1 MRVILLCISL
11 SVCGCVSVCMTRLAK
26 QKAIFHKSC
35 APPCAVSPQLQATYH
50 ISSAPSSS
58 LSLALLLPLALF
70 AICACHFTVAFNLFL
85 SKYTLNLT
93 LCCAAI
99 KMLFALLSLL
109 IRPVCLWRCRR
120 PKDTNCWLV
129 IIMTSFL
136 LLSRDAR
143 KHRQYVYTCI
153 YICIA
158 PSRLL
163 FLSLASGEKSLSK
176 SIQVHASLNGLS
188 IAARVWIASSFALH
202 CFTFHF
208 SLLLQLSH
216 FSHVDFGDPKVAQ
229 LSLVAAALVAFQF
242 IWFLFCSLCCMALFS
257 FFCLVSPVLFMCMYF
272 IIMCALREHK
282 ARSTS
287 GSSSSGSGRKTPA
300 NRSSD
305 TRVFSIR
312 IRRGRGLRLSLGK
325 YKFLSGHTVSH
336 KLRKL

>member
-1 MRVILLCISL
+1 MYLSLCVL
-11 SVCGCVSVCMTRLAK
+11 VCVWVCAWPAWPNKRQFFINLVR
-26 QKAIFHKSC
+26 
-35 APPCAVSPQLQATYH
+35 PPVL
-50 ISSAPSSS
+50 SAPNFRRPITSLPLPLP
-58 LSLALLLPLALF
+58 LSLPLLLPLALF

-158 PSRLL
+158 PSRSLS
-163 FLSLASGEKSLSK
+163 LSLASGEKSLSK

-208 SLLLQLSH
+208 SLLLHLSH
-216 FSHVDFGDPKVAQ
+216 FSHVDFGDPKVASVLPCCCCSCCLSVYLIFILLALLYGPFLFLFPRLPRVIYVHVFYYCVCFERAQ
-229 LSLVAAALVAFQF
+229 GKKHQRQQQQQRVRQKNASKSLV
-242 IWFLFCSLCCMALFS
+242 W
-257 FFCLVSPVLFMCMYF
+257 
-272 IIMCALREHK
+272 H
-282 ARSTS
+282 AR
-287 GSSSSGSGRKTPA
+287 
-300 NRSSD
+300 
-305 TRVFSIR
+305 V
-312 IRRGRGLRLSLGK
+312 
-325 YKFLSGHTVSH
+325 
-336 KLRKL
+336 